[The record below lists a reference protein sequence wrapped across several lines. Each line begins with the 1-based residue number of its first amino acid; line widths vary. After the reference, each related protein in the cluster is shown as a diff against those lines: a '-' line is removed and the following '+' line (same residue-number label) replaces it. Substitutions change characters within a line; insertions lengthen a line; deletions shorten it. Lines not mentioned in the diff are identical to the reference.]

1 MGRKFRD
8 MQTPEQRYTR
18 TAATAPADTSR
29 ARAQEE
35 KSRASALYAESR
47 QYAVGSREARELR
60 RQSEVHGKAAD
71 RHNADAST
79 HDFHAAQRP
88 KKRRGWFF

>member
-1 MGRKFRD
+1 MGRRFKD
-8 MQTPEQRYTR
+8 MPTEEQRYADS
-18 TAATAPADTSR
+18 AATAPADTSR

-35 KSRASALYAESR
+35 KSKASSLYAESR

-60 RQSEVHGKAAD
+60 RQSEAHGKAAD

-88 KKRRGWFF
+88 KKRRWFF

>member
-1 MGRKFRD
+1 MGRNFKNV
-8 MQTPEQRYTR
+8 QTEEQRYAE
-18 TAATAPADTSR
+18 TAATAPADASR
-29 ARAQEE
+29 ARAQKE

-47 QYAVGSREARELR
+47 QYEVGSREARELR
-60 RQSEVHGKAAD
+60 RQAEVHGKAAD

-88 KKRRGWFF
+88 KKRRWFF